1 MPRESL
7 RHAIPSSYDEEMEQ
21 LRIALEI
28 SARAST
34 SHDVHAS
41 SSARNSLRQSAAP
54 HVTTSPRF
62 VNGSGASTRTA
73 GRTGRVLVDDAR
85 ARRPARARDDFA
97 DDDDDARATLAE
109 RLERRHGV
117 SARDA
122 QRVVDVLDGDY
133 ARAEDVCLIVKMVPT
148 SVDRAIAHLRNVG
161 WDVDLALSRMLDAS
175 KTSPNAETEREELKR
190 RARSMRRPG
199 GDGKADEARTVKQ
212 NLNYTPAAGHRESE
226 SGFSSASFRA
236 SPSSRARDEETERY
250 HRERWES
257 EISDRAAQANKAKSK
272 WDSSQPTAASTPR
285 TASGSEHAR
294 ETLRSEPP
302 KPSHSAPRPS
312 RASDPP
318 LATLEREGL
327 VQVLTAL
334 GVEPSSS
341 SITAVRSA
349 YRKAALRF
357 HPDRLSAAG
366 ALERSYKSDVWKLL
380 SSKMD
385 AYAP

>member
-73 GRTGRVLVDDAR
+73 GRTGRVLV
-85 ARRPARARDDFA
+85 
-97 DDDDDARATLAE
+97 DDARATLAE

-212 NLNYTPAAGHRESE
+212 NLNYTPGAGHRESE

-236 SPSSRARDEETERY
+236 SPASRARDEETERY